1 MVHDQHKD
9 QAYHHGARRRSRRYR
24 FNANV
29 HIVSPVEAD
38 GVTLNMSEGGLR
50 IVLPQTLPQDQEC
63 LLQVWVTPRRCYVE
77 RARVVWS
84 QEYVDGWVLGMEY
97 LEDIPFEGVEPQA

>member
-1 MVHDQHKD
+1 MVQEQHKD
-9 QAYHHGARRRSRRYR
+9 QEYHHGARRRSRRYR

-29 HIVSPVEAD
+29 HIVSPVKAY

-50 IVLPQTLPQDQEC
+50 VALSQALPHDQEC

-84 QEYVDGWVLGMEY
+84 QKFVDGWVLGMEY
-97 LEDIPFEGVEPQA
+97 IEDVSLAGVEPQA